1 MPNYSGPEG
10 LELNSPEPLKAR
22 EILSRWGLSEGS
34 IAAVADGTR
43 VDLAAVVETDSRVEP
58 VLSSSPEGLE
68 ILRHSTSHLMAQAV
82 QRLFPGTRLGIGPSI
97 QDGFYYDMEI
107 AGQVTEEDLP
117 RIEEEMRKISSEDI
131 PVERLLLPRGEA
143 LKLFRERDAVY
154 KVELVSEI
162 PDEFISLYRQGEFV
176 DLCRGPHVTSTSQL
190 KHFKLLSVAG
200 AYWRG
205 DEKNIML
212 TRIYGT
218 AFDTAEALDDHIN
231 RIEEAKRRDHRKL
244 GRELDLFSIQEEG
257 PGFPFF
263 HPKGMV
269 IMNRLVDFWRAEH
282 SRRGYSEIRTP
293 LILDQD
299 LWIRSG
305 HWDHYRENMYF
316 TEIDERPFAVKP
328 MNCPGGIL
336 VYKSRIR
343 SYRELPMRIA
353 ELGTVHRH
361 ERSGVLHGLMRVR
374 SFTQDDAHLY
384 VTPEQIKQEI
394 IGIMDLV
401 RFIYRDV
408 FGFSYRVELSTR
420 PEKAMGDPVM
430 WEKAEKALQE
440 ALEDFGADFRVNPG
454 DGAFY
459 GPKIDFHLEDCIGR
473 TWQCGTI
480 QLDFQMPDKFDMTYI
495 GPDGNEHRPV
505 MLHRTVFGS
514 LERFMGILIEHY
526 AGAFPFWLAP
536 VQVRIVPVKGDHI
549 PYAAEVESRLKEIGL
564 RVEKDTRDEKLGKKI
579 RDAQVE
585 KIPFMV
591 VLGSREVENGT
602 GQKRNNDEEEPSLP
616 PADAFM
622 GCLRVYMPGRT
633 IGFCAPGRMG
643 YRGRARRVR
652 PFFNV
657 EVTSYS

>member
-1 MPNYSGPEG
+1 LPNYSGPEG

-43 VDLAAVVETDSRVEP
+43 VDLAAVVETDSCVEP

-602 GQKRNNDEEEPSLP
+602 LSVRDRSEGDLGAMDLSGFEELLRRQPC
-616 PADAFM
+616 PAS
-622 GCLRVYMPGRT
+622 GRRST
-633 IGFCAPGRMG
+633 CTR
-643 YRGRARRVR
+643 
-652 PFFNV
+652 
-657 EVTSYS
+657 